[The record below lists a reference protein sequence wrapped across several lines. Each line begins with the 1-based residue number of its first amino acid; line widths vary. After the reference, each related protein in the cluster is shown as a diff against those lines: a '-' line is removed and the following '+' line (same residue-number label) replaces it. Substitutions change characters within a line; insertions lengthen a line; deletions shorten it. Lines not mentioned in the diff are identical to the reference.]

1 MGVAKLLYSDDL
13 VVIVENEELVKKLNR

>member
-1 MGVAKLLYSDDL
+1 MEVAKLLYSDDL